1 MLSGSKK
8 LARTRL
14 GSRFAI
20 PAGAGLAASIALAGS
35 AFAASA
41 QSGSDAARSLLAA
54 NIDPAGAPGC
64 HRATEIAPVLFA
76 GREITAYDF
85 TAETA
90 VKLNGVMAA
99 MAEQAVPDAALIKV
113 VLLPDTD
120 RALAFLF
127 GRDGCRTVTLD
138 LDVRSM
144 EAVFATAGVTAPF
157 DPKLAKLNGV
167 EI

>member
-1 MLSGSKK
+1 
-8 LARTRL
+8 
-14 GSRFAI
+14 
-20 PAGAGLAASIALAGS
+20 
-35 AFAASA
+35 
-41 QSGSDAARSLLAA
+41 
-54 NIDPAGAPGC
+54 
-64 HRATEIAPVLFA
+64 
-76 GREITAYDF
+76 
-85 TAETA
+85 
-90 VKLNGVMAA
+90 MAA

-113 VLLPDTD
+113 VLLPNTD

-127 GRDGCRTVTLD
+127 GRDGCHTVTLD